1 MIEMIDPKGL
11 TAFVT
16 GATSGIGAAVA
27 RRFAQAGARVIATGR
42 RAERLAALRDE
53 LGEACH
59 IAPLDVRD
67 RSAIAALVE
76 ALPEAFRSINVVVA
90 NAGHGVGMTPAQDA
104 DIAEW
109 EDMVATN
116 VNGLLYTVH
125 ALLPGMVARDEGH
138 VVIVG
143 SIAGDYPY
151 AGGNVYGG
159 AKAFAK
165 QFALGLRADLL
176 GANVRVTNI
185 EPGMTETDFM
195 LVRYGGDEDK
205 RNAVYEGIRPMTP
218 DDIAET
224 IFWSCTL
231 PRHLNI
237 NRMQMQPVMQAFGPI
252 IAKRRSSQTS
262 S

>member
-1 MIEMIDPKGL
+1 MLDATTF

-16 GATSGIGAAVA
+16 GATSGIGAAVC
-27 RRFAQAGARVIATGR
+27 RRFVREGGRAIAAGR
-42 RAERLAALRDE
+42 RAERLDALRRE
-53 LGEACH
+53 LGERLHTVA
-59 IAPLDVRD
+59 LDVRD
-67 RSAIAALVE
+67 RAAVE
-76 ALPEAFRSINVVVA
+76 AAAKALPEAFARVNVVVA
-90 NAGHGVGMTPAQDA
+90 NAGHGVGMTLAQEA

-116 VNGLLYTVH
+116 VNGLLYTVQ
-125 ALLPGMVARDEGH
+125 AFLSGMVARDEGH
-138 VVIVG
+138 IVIVG

-151 AGGNVYGG
+151 PGGNVYGG
-159 AKAFAK
+159 SKAFAK

-195 LVRYGGDEDK
+195 LVRFGGDADK
-205 RNAVYEGIRPMTP
+205 RNAVYDGIEPMTP

-224 IFWSCTL
+224 IFWSCSL
-231 PRHLNI
+231 PRHVNI

-252 IAKRRSSQTS
+252 AAKRK
-262 S
+262 

>member
-1 MIEMIDPKGL
+1 MIRSLDPASL

-16 GATSGIGAAVA
+16 GATSGIGEAVC
-27 RRFAQAGARVIATGR
+27 RRFVAAGAKVIATGR
-42 RAERLAALRDE
+42 RAERLAALKAE
-53 LGEACH
+53 LGDACH
-59 IAPLDVRD
+59 THAVDVRD
-67 RSAIAALVE
+67 RASLEAALA
-76 ALPEAFRSINVVVA
+76 ALPEAFARVNVVVA
-90 NAGHGVGMTPAQDA
+90 NAGHGVGMVAVQDA
-104 DIAEW
+104 DAAEMQS
-109 EDMVATN
+109 MVDTN
-116 VNGLLYTVH
+116 VSGLINTVH

-151 AGGNVYGG
+151 PGGAVYGG
-159 AKAFAK
+159 SKAFAK

-185 EPGMTETDFM
+185 EPGMTETEFM
-195 LVRYGGDEDK
+195 LVRYGGDEAK
-205 RNAVYEGIRPMTP
+205 RAAIYDGLEPMTP

-252 IAKRRSSQTS
+252 AARRR
-262 S
+262 

>member
-1 MIEMIDPKGL
+1 
-11 TAFVT
+11 V
-16 GATSGIGAAVA
+16 
-27 RRFAQAGARVIATGR
+27 
-42 RAERLAALRDE
+42 
-53 LGEACH
+53 
-59 IAPLDVRD
+59 LDVRD
-67 RSAIAALVE
+67 RTSVE
-76 ALPEAFRSINVVVA
+76 AAAKALPAPFDKINVVVA
-90 NAGHGVGMTPAQDA
+90 NAGHGLGMVPAQEA
-104 DIAEW
+104 NIVEW
-109 EDMVATN
+109 ESMVATN
-116 VNGLLYTVH
+116 VNGLIYTVH

-138 VVIVG
+138 VVVVG

-159 AKAFAK
+159 SKAFAK

-195 LVRYGGDEDK
+195 LVRHHGDEGK
-205 RNAVYEGIRPMTP
+205 RAQVYQGIEPMTP

-252 IAKRRSSQTS
+252 ATKRR
-262 S
+262 

>member
-1 MIEMIDPKGL
+1 VIEMLDPKNL

-16 GATSGIGAAVA
+16 GATSGIGAALC
-27 RRFAQAGARVIATGR
+27 RRFVGAGGKVIATGR
-42 RAERLAALRDE
+42 RAERLEALQRE
-53 LGEACH
+53 LGAATCH
-59 IAPLDVRD
+59 VAALDVRD
-67 RSAIAALVE
+67 RGEIEKIVAAV
-76 ALPEAFRSINVVVA
+76 PEPFRNINVVVA

-125 ALLPGMVARDEGH
+125 ALLPGLIARDEGH
-138 VVIVG
+138 IVVVG

-151 AGGNVYGG
+151 PGGNVYGG
-159 AKAFAK
+159 SKAFAK

-176 GANVRVTNI
+176 GHNIRVTNI
-185 EPGMTETDFM
+185 EPGMTETEFM
-195 LVRYGGDEDK
+195 LVRHQGDHQK
-205 RNAVYEGIRPMTP
+205 RDAVYAGIQPMTP
-218 DDIAET
+218 DDVAET

-231 PRHLNI
+231 PRHVNI

-252 IAKRRSSQTS
+252 VAKRK
-262 S
+262 

>member
-1 MIEMIDPKGL
+1 MIRPLDPASL

-16 GATSGIGAAVA
+16 GATSGIGAAVC
-27 RRFAQAGARVIATGR
+27 RRFVAAGARVVATGR
-42 RAERLAALRDE
+42 RADRLAALKTE
-53 LGEACH
+53 LGDACH
-59 IAPLDVRD
+59 THAVDVRD
-67 RSAIAALVE
+67 RASLDAALA
-76 ALPEAFRSINVVVA
+76 ALPEAFARINVVVA
-90 NAGHGVGMTPAQDA
+90 NAGHGLGMVAVQNA
-104 DIAEW
+104 DVAEMQS
-109 EDMVATN
+109 MVATN
-116 VNGLLYTVH
+116 VSGLINTVH

-138 VVIVG
+138 VVILG

-151 AGGNVYGG
+151 PGGAVYGG
-159 AKAFAK
+159 SKAFAK

-185 EPGMTETDFM
+185 EPGMTETEFM
-195 LVRYGGDEDK
+195 LVRYGGDEGK
-205 RNAVYEGIRPMTP
+205 RAAVYDGLEPMTP

-252 IAKRRSSQTS
+252 AAKRR
-262 S
+262 